1 MDEIFNVNGQV
12 EDPKL
17 PKDKDMIAVKIKRLN
32 QEAIMPVKGSDGAAA
47 FDLKLPFTTKIRYGN
62 QVIPTGLAAEMPPFI
77 RMDCRSRSGY
87 ASKGLIVADENGE
100 RVRIKA
106 DVELGLID
114 SDYRGEIGIILK
126 VKDWRVKWLFWKR
139 YYVLE
144 SQALAQITFTKVPNV
159 VLYENGTL
167 TETLRGANGFGKHNG
182 E

>member
-12 EDPKL
+12 EDLKL
-17 PKDKDMIAVKIKRLN
+17 PKEDMIAVKIKRLN
-32 QEAIMPVKGSDGAAA
+32 DEAFIPVKASDGAAA
-47 FDLKLPFTTKIRYGN
+47 FDLKIPVTTRIRYGR
-62 QVIPTGLAAEMPPFI
+62 QVIHTGLAAEMPSFL

-87 ASKGLIVADENGE
+87 TLKGLIVTDENGE
-100 RVRIKA
+100 KIRVDA
-106 DVELGLID
+106 DVQLGLID

-159 VLYENGTL
+159 ILYENGTL